1 MYRRCCQERE
11 SARHGGIYEYGVGG
25 ELAIDPDATW
35 DEVEAGVHLVADD
48 HGHGARVGHVDGL
61 DGERDPLVHAR
72 RRRRGGLADAREAVG
87 LVCHCGRLKRDQRR
101 EQRHHQGRETSLAVD
116 RIELLGRPQMP
127 TTRTVNHESS
137 CCLSWESPT
146 RQRKGH
152 RKGGA
157 RPSRTTPSLTALGNH
172 QD

>member
-72 RRRRGGLADAREAVG
+72 RRRRGGFADARE
-87 LVCHCGRLKRDQRR
+87 
-101 EQRHHQGRETSLAVD
+101 
-116 RIELLGRPQMP
+116 GRPRLP
-127 TTRTVNHESS
+127 LRPLKTLSATRTA
-137 CCLSWESPT
+137 PPP
-146 RQRKGH
+146 
-152 RKGGA
+152 
-157 RPSRTTPSLTALGNH
+157 RP
-172 QD
+172 